1 MTCQMTTPAMISSN
15 TLSRFRATQSWRWSN
30 IHPSMQEGPMLST
43 LWGDLWE
50 SESGHLRHCYNSILS
65 RHPVEGLINRPQRS
79 LHFVL
84 DLRNLTGYRFEFKPR
99 SMHWRLREPQRRSN
113 SWLLI
118 MDPFCPI
125 SYARIS
131 IVHWISL
138 LRPADAVSSWF
149 LCDLSRL
156 FTSHL
161 LHRLQRLY
169 FTFARVPF
177 RLPASSNFNQT
188 YTTWRPPAKNIER
201 YDGKGCLIASRWG
214 ICSIIYEDVILYSET
229 GNSSS
234 SIGHPLL
241 QAEDDTCSPASTS
254 VIHSSISPPPNKR
267 TRMNWNLGFPQML
280 PSPATV
286 SPYPERNN
294 DILYTEDETNGYP
307 TALGPKLHPAK
318 DKSSLISDNLRQ
330 RSTSALELNARLTRN
345 KHINKE

>member
-1 MTCQMTTPAMISSN
+1 MICQMTTLAMISSN
-15 TLSRFRATQSWRWSN
+15 TLSRFRAIQSWRWSN

-65 RHPVEGLINRPQRS
+65 RHPVEGLINWPQRS

-99 SMHWRLREPQRRSN
+99 SMHWGLREPQRRSN

-188 YTTWRPPAKNIER
+188 YTTWRPTREKYWKVWWER
-201 YDGKGCLIASRWG
+201 MLDCFQMGDMFYYIRRCHSLSRDGEQFIFDRPPLTAGWG
-214 ICSIIYEDVILYSET
+214 
-229 GNSSS
+229 
-234 SIGHPLL
+234 
-241 QAEDDTCSPASTS
+241 
-254 VIHSSISPPPNKR
+254 
-267 TRMNWNLGFPQML
+267 
-280 PSPATV
+280 
-286 SPYPERNN
+286 
-294 DILYTEDETNGYP
+294 
-307 TALGPKLHPAK
+307 
-318 DKSSLISDNLRQ
+318 
-330 RSTSALELNARLTRN
+330 
-345 KHINKE
+345 

>member
-1 MTCQMTTPAMISSN
+1 MICQMTTPAMISSN
-15 TLSRFRATQSWRWSN
+15 TLSRLRAIQSWRWSN

-65 RHPVEGLINRPQRS
+65 RHPVEGLINWPQRS
-79 LHFVL
+79 LYFVL

-113 SWLLI
+113 SWFLI

-149 LCDLSRL
+149 LWDLSRI

-169 FTFARVPF
+169 FNFARVPF
-177 RLPASSNFNQT
+177 RLPASSNST
-188 YTTWRPPAKNIER
+188 KPILHDDPPAKKYWKVWWER
-201 YDGKGCLIASRWG
+201 MLDCLQMRDMFYYIRRCHSLFRDGEQFIFDRPPLTASWG
-214 ICSIIYEDVILYSET
+214 WYLFSCKSVCY
-229 GNSSS
+229 
-234 SIGHPLL
+234 PLFYK
-241 QAEDDTCSPASTS
+241 PAS
-254 VIHSSISPPPNKR
+254 
-267 TRMNWNLGFPQML
+267 
-280 PSPATV
+280 
-286 SPYPERNN
+286 
-294 DILYTEDETNGYP
+294 
-307 TALGPKLHPAK
+307 
-318 DKSSLISDNLRQ
+318 
-330 RSTSALELNARLTRN
+330 
-345 KHINKE
+345 